1 MSDTVLKRASR
12 SPAQPL
18 TPGRHFPL
26 GKASGFRKPSAV
38 SQVCLNAKIFT
49 DKAPKGLPVNTAKV
63 DLGRWHPRWRGSTCE
78 GRGGSPSAPAQ
89 RLCAGQGRRPAAQ
102 TRVSRPLVS
111 RRVRPLPPRPQDR
124 GKGFKYAR
132 LQNARTKQR
141 TQCLGKHR
149 SSRGLSRWPPEQPSP
164 GRGGG
169 GCGGSGHQGLP
180 RARPHRLCRSLLWPL
195 PQHPAGAHQ
204 APLLSRS
211 PPPLWGQERAGHTH
225 RPGVGAQP
233 AGQTRPQPRRHTAAF
248 TGSHTCI
255 TLANTHTRGR
265 T

>member
-1 MSDTVLKRASR
+1 MA
-12 SPAQPL
+12 
-18 TPGRHFPL
+18 
-26 GKASGFRKPSAV
+26 
-38 SQVCLNAKIFT
+38 SQVAGIHVRGSWGLTLGASPTSVCWAGQAACCT
-49 DKAPKGLPVNTAKV
+49 DKGLPTSG
-63 DLGRWHPRWRGSTCE
+63 L
-78 GRGGSPSAPAQ
+78 
-89 RLCAGQGRRPAAQ
+89 
-102 TRVSRPLVS
+102 

-233 AGQTRPQPRRHTAAF
+233 AGQTRPQPRRHTVAF
-248 TGSHTCI
+248 TGSHTCT